1 MFFDLL
7 HKRRKCELD
16 TIRRKSIG
24 RGTFD
29 GFAING
35 GLGLFWPFAFVGIL
49 LWEGPGLAL
58 HVF

>member
-7 HKRRKCELD
+7 HKGRKRELD
-16 TIRRKSIG
+16 TIRRKSIR
-24 RGTFD
+24 RGALD
-29 GFAING
+29 GLAIDS
-35 GLGLFWPFAFVGIL
+35 GLDMFWPFAFVGIL